1 MRSAECGM
9 STRASLGDRP
19 FIATPHSAFHT
30 PHYLGTAGIVSVTLC
45 AGASLG
51 CPGEKRPPHRPVAVD
66 RRAPPAPDRRGGAGD
81 PLPPVARLRD
91 RRASVSGRAHGDR
104 PHRATG

>member
-45 AGASLG
+45 AGAPLG
-51 CPGEKRPPHRPVAVD
+51 CPGEKRPPHRPVAVA
-66 RRAPPAPDRRGGAGD
+66 RRAPPPRDRRGGAGD
-81 PLPPVARLRD
+81 TLPRVARMHD
-91 RRASVSGRAHGDR
+91 RRAADSTRAHG
-104 PHRATG
+104 H